1 MCVKC
6 VNVKIFIKVED
17 EHLTFD
23 LGGSKRR
30 ARIQDKWDARK
41 QRARLKNEIPPSN
54 KSKERKI

>member
-17 EHLTFD
+17 EDLTFD

-30 ARIQDKWDARK
+30 TRIQDKWDARK

-54 KSKERKI
+54 QSKERKI